1 MAKDYKVVD
10 GISFDKDT
18 PDRVCRLLLAYMNT
32 YPRVR
37 VRLFYGDRKTGKDW
51 CEEYDTMGYI
61 GRSAGTTVKIPLLIN
76 NRNSTGGPGILDG
89 CIVRMT
95 VDKRDVYRHPK
106 YHIGKITFG
115 PSGYANVPYGVFI
128 DGKNHANFKTQE
140 KAKKW
145 ADFIQGKSNIKG

>member
-18 PDRVCRLLLAYMNT
+18 PDRVCRLLLSYMNT

-51 CEEYDTMGYI
+51 CNEFETMGYV
-61 GRSAGTTVKIPLLIN
+61 GRSMGPVKIPLLIN

-115 PSGYANVPYGVFI
+115 PSGFPNVPYGVFI
-128 DGKNHANFKTQE
+128 DGKNYANFKTQE
-140 KAKKW
+140 KARKW
-145 ADFIQGKSNIKG
+145 AEFIQGNSNIKG